1 MKRVVLATITPTEAE
16 VIESAER
23 NYNTFLTLLQNIFI
37 SDEEKQT
44 IRSKLSELQRISNST
59 YENVLAKYNIPCE
72 TNMRYRLSVKHEIFV
87 EVY

>member
-1 MKRVVLATITPTEAE
+1 MQKCLQCKRLITIHKEKTIFMKRVVLATITPTEAE

-44 IRSKLSELQRISNST
+44 IVQHK
-59 YENVLAKYNIPCE
+59 
-72 TNMRYRLSVKHEIFV
+72 
-87 EVY
+87 